1 MLDTIKKILSL
12 QKQTIWKY
20 KFYSLFYFGFFTSII
35 LFIEPFFFIKIIS
48 AIENFYKTGNFDFV
62 NLTWYVWWWLLFM
75 VFSIFCNYIYHYY
88 FVDKS
93 NLFLYIDLFKKY
105 SKINLEI
112 TYWEYLWH
120 KSWELYSIIKRWVPD
135 TFSFLYFFYFEI
147 VRGLTGVVFIIIVLI
162 FIHPIMALASLS
174 MLPVIIFVWIFF
186 QNKTLKLQK
195 DINDFDDENYGIL
208 SDSVTNLSLTKTL
221 AIESN
226 FFHKLKKN
234 IHTSLDR
241 QLIVSKRWTICNVYT
256 GFIVM
261 FARILTILV
270 WTYLVSIWNLSLAF
284 LFLYFTLI
292 SWIYFP
298 ISIALGRMRIIQAQL
313 TSAKKMFDVFDNL
326 EREADLDSWKSIK
339 NPQWNISFQQ
349 VSFAYN
355 SSREILKNINLEIH
369 SWQKIAFVGNTGAGK
384 STLVNLLLRFWDIE
398 QWVIALDGIDIRD
411 IKKSSLRGHI
421 WVVSQDNSLFNMS
434 IKENLLFAKP
444 KATKK
449 DLEAALKKA
458 QADFVLDLEHWID
471 TVIWE
476 RGLKLSGWEKQR
488 LSIARLFL
496 KDPKILILD
505 EATSALD
512 NKTEKLVQK
521 ALDTLMK
528 WRTSIIIAH
537 RLSTIQ
543 HADTIYML
551 ENGQIVESGNYDQL
565 MSKKQKFYELAN
577 PDHLIIN

>member
-1 MLDTIKKILSL
+1 
-12 QKQTIWKY
+12 
-20 KFYSLFYFGFFTSII
+20 
-35 LFIEPFFFIKIIS
+35 
-48 AIENFYKTGNFDFV
+48 
-62 NLTWYVWWWLLFM
+62 
-75 VFSIFCNYIYHYY
+75 
-88 FVDKS
+88 
-93 NLFLYIDLFKKY
+93 
-105 SKINLEI
+105 
-112 TYWEYLWH
+112 
-120 KSWELYSIIKRWVPD
+120 
-135 TFSFLYFFYFEI
+135 
-147 VRGLTGVVFIIIVLI
+147 
-162 FIHPIMALASLS
+162 
-174 MLPVIIFVWIFF
+174 
-186 QNKTLKLQK
+186 
-195 DINDFDDENYGIL
+195 
-208 SDSVTNLSLTKTL
+208 
-221 AIESN
+221 
-226 FFHKLKKN
+226 
-234 IHTSLDR
+234 
-241 QLIVSKRWTICNVYT
+241 
-256 GFIVM
+256 
-261 FARILTILV
+261 
-270 WTYLVSIWNLSLAF
+270 
-284 LFLYFTLI
+284 
-292 SWIYFP
+292 
-298 ISIALGRMRIIQAQL
+298 
-313 TSAKKMFDVFDNL
+313 MFDVFDNL